1 MTTTKQ
7 SRTRRIVIEV
17 GIAILLAVVAR
28 VIWAQVYIPSRPVA
42 QVGAQT
48 IDRRAYQR
56 LSELDLAQQFVF
68 VQQAINRQQQ
78 TEAQLDLMPSS
89 PFAQDPQETLQL
101 RDTIAAELRNST
113 SRLDSGLI
121 DHWIDQE
128 VILQGTAK
136 EGVTVSE
143 QQVNAALI
151 KSFTAPDSGHA
162 HEEEALEDEHETEL
176 ATAQSSPAPEQTAGS
191 DDAPTLLADSYNE
204 LVRVLQAEYGINVGF
219 SQAEFAAHVQRQQRV
234 ELLSERLE
242 EKLLPAAQTPKSLQV
257 YAYFLLLPVQSSATS
272 TEVVTDTPALDDA
285 AFAEAKIKADELY
298 QQLKQGADFVTLANQ
313 YTPDSE
319 ETVDPGWI
327 VPDALW
333 PSLREA
339 VLNQPLGEIGQPVR
353 TPSGWYIAKVLE
365 RAERP
370 DRQKLEE
377 ERAKLLQEWN
387 EQQHRALGV
396 KRF

>member
-28 VIWAQVYIPSRPVA
+28 VIWNQVYIPSRPVA
-42 QVGAQT
+42 QVGTQT

-78 TEAQLDLMPSS
+78 TGAQPNLMPSS

-101 RDTIAAELRNST
+101 RDTIAAELRNT
-113 SRLDSGLI
+113 KSRADTGLI

-128 VILQGTAK
+128 VILQGAAK
-136 EGVTVSE
+136 EGVAVSDQE
-143 QQVNAALI
+143 INAALI
-151 KSFTAPDSGHA
+151 RSFTSPDGGHA
-162 HEEEALEDEHETEL
+162 HEEEALEDET
-176 ATAQSSPAPEQTAGS
+176 ATAQSEAAPEQTALAV
-191 DDAPTLLADSYNE
+191 DAPTLLADSYNE
-204 LVRVLQAEYGINVGF
+204 LVRVLQAEYGLNVGF
-219 SQAEFAAHVQRQQRV
+219 SQAEFAAHVLRQQRV
-234 ELLSERLE
+234 ELLNERLE
-242 EKLLPAAQTPKSLQV
+242 EKLLPASQTPKSLQV
-257 YAYFLLLPVQSSATS
+257 HAYFLLLPVQSSATS
-272 TEVVTDTPALDDA
+272 TEVVTSSAEFDDA

-298 QQLKQGADFVTLANQ
+298 RQLKQGADFVTLANQ
-313 YTPDSE
+313 YTPSPE
-319 ETVDPGWI
+319 ETVDPGWS

-339 VLNQPLGEIGQPVR
+339 VLNQPLGEVGQPVK

-377 ERAKLLQEWN
+377 ERGKLLQAWN
-387 EQQHRALGV
+387 EQQRQALGV
-396 KRF
+396 KQF